1 MSVLVFATGNPN
13 KVREVN
19 EMLHGVWLV
28 RSLSDIGIGE
38 ELPENQDTLEGN
50 ALEKARYIYEKTGLD
65 CFSEDTGL
73 EIDALG
79 GAPGVYTARYGG
91 DGKDPQANI
100 RRVLGEMRHARDRK
114 ARFRTIIAL
123 ILNGREYLF
132 EGVAHGIIRHEPSGS
147 GGFGYDPIFQPEG
160 FDITF
165 AEMNPADKNL
175 ISHRGQAVRKLVA
188 FLENRNNDKV
198 DNQ

>member
-1 MSVLVFATGNPN
+1 MRTLLFATGNPN
-13 KVREVN
+13 KIREVN
-19 EMLHGVWLV
+19 EMLSDSWNV
-28 RSLSDIGIGE
+28 RSILDIGIEE

-50 ALEKARYIYEKTGLD
+50 ALEKARYIYEKTGLN

-91 DGKDPQANI
+91 GAKDPQANI
-100 RRVLGEMRHARDRK
+100 RKALQELRDSSNRK
-114 ARFRTIIAL
+114 ARFRTVIAL
-123 ILNGREYLF
+123 ILGGEEYLF
-132 EGVAHGIIRHEPSGS
+132 EGIAPGEIRHEPSGS
-147 GGFGYDPIFQPEG
+147 GGFGYDPVFQPEG
-160 FDITF
+160 YGITF
-165 AEMNPADKNL
+165 AEMDPATKNR

-188 FLENRNNDKV
+188 FLKDHV

>member
-1 MSVLVFATGNPN
+1 MHTLLFASGNPN
-13 KVREVN
+13 KIREVN
-19 EMLHGVWLV
+19 EMLSEGWTV
-28 RSLSDIGIGE
+28 RSILDMGITE

-50 ALEKARYIYEKTGLD
+50 ALEKARYIYEKTGQD

-91 DGKDPQANI
+91 DSKDPRANI
-100 RRVLGEMRHARDRK
+100 RKALRELEGADDRR
-114 ARFRTIIAL
+114 ARFRTVIAL
-123 ILNGREYLF
+123 ILGGEEFLF
-132 EGVAHGIIRHEPSGS
+132 EGIAPGSIRREPSGS
-147 GGFGYDPIFQPEG
+147 GGFGYDPVFQPEG
-160 FDITF
+160 YDITF
-165 AEMNPADKNL
+165 AEMDPATKNR

-188 FLENRNNDKV
+188 FLKDYV

>member
-1 MSVLVFATGNPN
+1 MHTLLFATGNPN
-13 KVREVN
+13 KIREVN
-19 EMLHGVWLV
+19 EMLSDNWIV
-28 RSLSDIGIGE
+28 RSILDMGIEE

-50 ALEKARYIYEKTGLD
+50 ALEKARYIYEKTGQD

-91 DGKDPQANI
+91 DAKDPQANI
-100 RRVLGEMRHARDRK
+100 RRVLRELQDSSDRK
-114 ARFRTIIAL
+114 ARFRTVIAL
-123 ILNGREYLF
+123 ILGGEEYLF
-132 EGVAHGIIRHEPSGS
+132 EGIAPGEIRQAPSGS
-147 GGFGYDPIFQPEG
+147 GGFGYDPVFQPEG
-160 FDITF
+160 YGITF
-165 AEMNPADKNL
+165 AEMDSATKNR

-188 FLENRNNDKV
+188 FLKDHI

>member
-1 MSVLVFATGNPN
+1 MHTLLFASGNPN
-13 KVREVN
+13 KIREVN
-19 EMLHGVWLV
+19 EMLSEGWTV
-28 RSLSDIGIGE
+28 RSILDMGITE

-50 ALEKARYIYEKTGLD
+50 ALEKARYIYEKTGQD

-91 DGKDPQANI
+91 DSKDPRANI
-100 RRVLGEMRHARDRK
+100 RKALRELEGADDRR
-114 ARFRTIIAL
+114 ARFRTVIAL
-123 ILNGREYLF
+123 ILGGEEFLF
-132 EGVAHGIIRHEPSGS
+132 EGIAPGSIRHEPSGS
-147 GGFGYDPIFQPEG
+147 GGFGYDPVFQPEG
-160 FDITF
+160 YDITF
-165 AEMNPADKNL
+165 AEMDPATKNR

-188 FLENRNNDKV
+188 FLKDYV

>member
-1 MSVLVFATGNPN
+1 MHTLLFATGNPN
-13 KVREVN
+13 KIREVN
-19 EMLHGVWLV
+19 EMLSDAWTV
-28 RSLSDIGIGE
+28 RSILDMGIEE

-50 ALEKARYIYEKTGLD
+50 ALEKARYIYELTGQD

-91 DGKDPQANI
+91 DAKDPQANI
-100 RRVLGEMRHARDRK
+100 RKVLQELKDTTDRK
-114 ARFRTIIAL
+114 ARFRTVIAL
-123 ILNGREYLF
+123 ILDGQEYLF
-132 EGVAHGIIRHEPSGS
+132 EGIAPGEIRQESSGS

-160 FDITF
+160 YDITF
-165 AEMNPADKNL
+165 AQMDPVTKNR
-175 ISHRGQAVRKLVA
+175 ISHRGQAVGKLVA
-188 FLENRNNDKV
+188 FLKDHI

>member
-1 MSVLVFATGNPN
+1 MHTLLFATGNPN
-13 KVREVN
+13 KIREVN
-19 EMLHGVWLV
+19 EMLSDSWNV
-28 RSLSDIGIGE
+28 RSILDMGIEE

-91 DGKDPQANI
+91 DAKDPQANI
-100 RRVLGEMRHARDRK
+100 RKVLRELQGTTNRK
-114 ARFRTIIAL
+114 ARFRTVIAL
-123 ILNGREYLF
+123 ILGGEEYLF
-132 EGVAHGIIRHEPSGS
+132 EGIAPGEIRQEPSGS
-147 GGFGYDPIFQPEG
+147 GGFGYDPVFKPEG
-160 FDITF
+160 YSITF
-165 AEMNPADKNL
+165 AEMDPATKNQ

-188 FLENRNNDKV
+188 FLKDHV